1 MTYEIHPAADCFPMM
16 SDDELAGLADDI
28 KTNGLQRPVELL
40 GNLVIDGRNRL
51 RACELAGIAPQYQEI
66 RTADPVRYVVSAN
79 IQRRHLTTA
88 QRAAIAADLATMA
101 FGSNPGKGHI
111 KCEGGPNDP
120 LIETPA
126 LSIEQAATLMNVSPK
141 SVKNAKATKRQG
153 LTGHP
158 VFQALGQETS
168 ARRRAL
174 SKSHWAPGL
183 SGARTLL

>member
-126 LSIEQAATLMNVSPK
+126 LSIEQAATLMNVSPRRLRR
-141 SVKNAKATKRQG
+141 TWRRWPTEET
-153 LTGHP
+153 TGINIP
-158 VFQALGQETS
+158 LPKGKITLCQKTPLS
-168 ARRRAL
+168 ASNR
-174 SKSHWAPGL
+174 PPN
-183 SGARTLL
+183 